1 MTEPMENPTESV
13 TSAELAEVIA
23 EMEEYRQRLVQDITE
38 AAQKAKLTKSQMTAA
53 MAPDLELIDSKLQQL
68 REQHVQLSAKW
79 WLS

>member
-1 MTEPMENPTESV
+1 MTESIENPTESA
-13 TSAELAEVIA
+13 TSAELVEVIA

-68 REQHVQLSAKW
+68 REQQAQLSAK
-79 WLS
+79 

>member
-68 REQHVQLSAKW
+68 REQHAQLSAK
-79 WLS
+79 